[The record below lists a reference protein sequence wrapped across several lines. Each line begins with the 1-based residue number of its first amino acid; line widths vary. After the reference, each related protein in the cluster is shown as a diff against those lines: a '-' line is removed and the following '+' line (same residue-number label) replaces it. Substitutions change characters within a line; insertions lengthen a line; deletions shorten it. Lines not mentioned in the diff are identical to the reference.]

1 MSTPDSFI
9 EEVTEEVRRDRLFA
23 VFRRYG
29 WIAILAVV
37 AVVAGAAWNEWQKAR
52 AQSSAEI
59 FGDAVLAAID
69 LPDPAARLAA
79 LSGLAATGDQAAVL
93 GFLTASEAVKADDR
107 AAALTKYQ
115 TLADDASLPK
125 SYRDMAALKRVILI
139 GADQPIAGRA
149 AVLQPLSA
157 AGQPFRALAL
167 EQLALL
173 KLEAGEI
180 EAAVTQLRALLQEPN
195 LTAGL
200 QRRASGLM
208 VALGADPEA
217 Q

>member
-93 GFLTASEAVKADDR
+93 GFLAASEAVKADDR